1 MNAMIQVQSPSALD
15 HRGNVVKN
23 RSFLITMRWLVKR
36 EFWENKGLFFWGP
49 LGIALIFCTVF
60 LSAAFKNSPWHM
72 YEKIIGN
79 EQLMQVD
86 LLAGTNFVH
95 NFVAT
100 LGRELPIVLQMFY
113 FWMLCIGGFVSTLYL
128 MSSLHA
134 ERVDRSIL
142 FWKSLPIADSQ
153 TVISKIIFP
162 LFLLPLMLWMIV
174 GILFFSSVFLF
185 GVVSEF
191 TSVKLFWSLIGNLDF
206 YAISFEIFLLL
217 PFYALWALPSVGW
230 YLMVSAWAKSRVF
243 PWAIGIPILSVL
255 FLIFINQIFQFEWD
269 VRWYALHVI
278 ARLVSGVFPAS
289 WLLEQ
294 QNIGLPE
301 HYFSLHNI
309 TEQAWLAMQGTSLW
323 LGAVAGIVMLFVAVR
338 LRQFNESNV

>member
-1 MNAMIQVQSPSALD
+1 MNAMIEVQSPSASD
-15 HRGNVVKN
+15 QRRNEVKN
-23 RSFLITMRWLVKR
+23 RSFLITMRWLVRR

-49 LGIALIFCTVF
+49 LAIALIFCTVF
-60 LSAAFKNSPWHM
+60 LSAAFKDSPWHM
-72 YEKIIGN
+72 YERIVGG
-79 EQLMQVD
+79 EQLMRAD
-86 LLAGTNFVH
+86 LSVGINFVH
-95 NFVAT
+95 DFVTT
-100 LGRELPIVLQMFY
+100 LGRELPVVLQMFY

-128 MSSLHA
+128 MSALHT

-174 GILFFSSVFLF
+174 GILFLSSIFLF

-191 TSVKLFWSLIGNLDF
+191 TPVKLFWPLLGNLNL
-206 YAISFEIFLLL
+206 YVTSFEILLLL

-243 PWAIGIPILSVL
+243 PWAIGVPFLSVL
-255 FLIFINQIFQFEWD
+255 FLALINQIFKLEWD

-294 QNIGLPE
+294 RNIGLPE
-301 HYFSLHNI
+301 HYFSLQNI
-309 TEQAWLAMQGTSLW
+309 THQAWLAMQSTSLW
-323 LGAVAGIVMLFVAVR
+323 IGVVGGILMLFVAVR
-338 LRQFNESNV
+338 LRQFNESNT